1 MSSNTKQV
9 KRYYHSLESI
19 IGYRL
24 VVGGVKH
31 FGIHPDAANPVSI
44 AEAQNHENE
53 VIAKALELS
62 PSMKIL
68 ECGCG
73 EGSSANYIAAKYNV
87 EITGIDLLP
96 RNITRA
102 KQTAKKQGNANE
114 FLVADYMELP
124 FADNTFDVV
133 YAMETLVH
141 SPDVEALFRGIRRVL
156 KPGGTL
162 VFCEYSMT
170 PRNKISAPSG
180 EIITKMNRFSS
191 MPGLESFTTGAFPEI
206 LEKAGF
212 KDIQVTDYTPNFLP
226 TLHYFWKL
234 GHRPMKLIRKLKLE
248 NHFVNAYSAV
258 NIYDAHVRGEELIQ
272 YNLVRATA
280 NK

>member
-1 MSSNTKQV
+1 MQSNTKQV

-19 IGYRL
+19 LGYRL

-31 FGIHPDAANPVSI
+31 FGLHQDPAHPVSI
-44 AEAQNHENE
+44 AEAQDHENDI
-53 VIAKALELS
+53 IAEALDLS

-87 EITGIDLLP
+87 KITGIDLLP
-96 RNITRA
+96 RNIARA
-102 KQTAKKQGNANE
+102 KQAAKQRGNANE
-114 FLVADYMELP
+114 FLMADYMELP
-124 FADNTFDVV
+124 FADNTFDAV

-141 SPDVEALFRGIRRVL
+141 SPDVDALFRGIKRVL

-170 PRNKISAPSG
+170 PRSKISSESG
-180 EIITKMNRFSS
+180 EIITKMNKFSS

-206 LEKAGF
+206 LIQAGF
-212 KDIQVTDYTPNFLP
+212 KDIKVTDYTSNFLP

-234 GHRPMKLIRKLKLE
+234 GRRPMKLIRKLKLE

-258 NIYDAHVRGEELIQ
+258 NIYDAHLRGEDLIQ
-272 YNLVRATA
+272 YNLVKATA